1 MSFVPSFVFFV
12 LKKCRFGS
20 PLTDSPKDTTIV
32 NQYFVTGIGTEIGK
46 TIVSAILTEALHADY
61 WKPIQSGDLDNS
73 DSLKIQHWVSN
84 PHTRIHPERFRLN
97 TPLSPHASA
106 AIDGVEIKVQ
116 DFQLPDTSRP
126 LIVEGAGGLMVPLNH
141 QETMLDLI
149 QHLNLPVILVS
160 RHYLGSINHT
170 LLSLEVLRSRGIVL
184 AGLLYNGLENV
195 ASEKAIEALSGVK
208 VLGRVREMAHISPE
222 AIAQQAE
229 AVRGRF
235 VNPT

>member
-1 MSFVPSFVFFV
+1 M
-12 LKKCRFGS
+12 RH
-20 PLTDSPKDTTIV
+20 
-32 NQYFVTGIGTEIGK
+32 QYFVTGIGTEIGK

-73 DSLKIQHWVSN
+73 DSLKIQRWVSN

-116 DFQLPDTSRP
+116 DFQLPDTTRP

-184 AGLLYNGLENV
+184 AGLLYNGAENV
-195 ASEKAIEALSGVK
+195 TSEKAIEALSGVK
-208 VLGRVREMAHISPE
+208 VLGRVGEMGVISAE
-222 AIAQQAE
+222 TIAQQADLL
-229 AVRGRF
+229 RF
-235 VNPT
+235 FL

>member
-1 MSFVPSFVFFV
+1 M
-12 LKKCRFGS
+12 
-20 PLTDSPKDTTIV
+20 

-46 TIVSAILTEALHADY
+46 TILSAILTEALQADY

-73 DSLKIQHWVSN
+73 DSLKIQRWVSN

-116 DFQLPDTSRP
+116 DFQLPDTTRP

-141 QETMLDLI
+141 RETMLDLI

-170 LLSLEVLRSRGIVL
+170 LLSLEVLRSRGIEL
-184 AGLLYNGLENV
+184 AGLLYNGAENV

-208 VLGRVREMAHISPE
+208 VLGRVGEMGEISPE
-222 AIAQQAE
+222 AIVQQAD
-229 AVRGRF
+229 AMRGRF

>member
-1 MSFVPSFVFFV
+1 MHP
-12 LKKCRFGS
+12 
-20 PLTDSPKDTTIV
+20 

-46 TIVSAILTEALHADY
+46 TVVAATLVEALQADY

-73 DSLKIQHWVSN
+73 DSLKIQRWVSN

-116 DFQLPDTSRP
+116 DFQLPDTDRP

-141 QETMLDLI
+141 QETMLDLM
-149 QHLNLPVILVS
+149 QNLGLPVILVV

-184 AGLLYNGLENV
+184 AGLLYNGVVNV

-208 VLGRVREMAHISPE
+208 VLGRVGEMGHISLE
-222 AIAQQAE
+222 TIAQQAE
-229 AVRGRF
+229 AVRGSF